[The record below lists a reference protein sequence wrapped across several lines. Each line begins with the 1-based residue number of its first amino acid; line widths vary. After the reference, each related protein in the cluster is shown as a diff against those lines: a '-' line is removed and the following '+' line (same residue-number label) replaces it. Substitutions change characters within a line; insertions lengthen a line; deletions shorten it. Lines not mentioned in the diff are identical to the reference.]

1 MSGREIRRL
10 VRKLLVKHLIA
21 LRQQPQGCLT
31 LDLAQ
36 PTFRPKTAIMT
47 PDTPNPLSSTF
58 QWSPTYLTQ
67 LQHIADTDEFLHED
81 VSHHQRNLS
90 SSSSS
95 AAGVSSSPV
104 AAAPAAAAAVSQ
116 SGAYDWSVLKDA
128 IKYRIRSCLE
138 ESFGDERQMMLH
150 PATKLMPYVGEGD
163 DAVDLEIV
171 WERADHGF
179 LCEKREQEEE
189 EEAEGAVD
197 KSGTVEGGADDATSA
212 AVSAADVV
220 GATGADAVVP
230 AEREENAAAP
240 HTNGASGPSAAAAGN
255 GASPS
260 SPKAA
265 PAYSYRQTGVNSDPS
280 YSHPPFVHRAD
291 VINFY
296 PSKRSLP
303 TTSSIPPLSP
313 DTIDT
318 QTSILYSMLDDF
330 DTQPPFTIQ
339 RLCELI
345 VSPTAHYNSA
355 HKWIA
360 AIKRCLSVTATRD
373 AFPISPVQ
381 APVGIMTNGTHEEGA
396 AGGVEVSELEM
407 DRMDGLPARRERS
420 SSVAS
425 SGVSEPLFSPIPFIV
440 RDENGQLTG
449 ADREGGDE
457 GINATAGVEGGL
469 MDQIPDLELGG
480 ADRTQIGDRLPK
492 EVVDVAPP
500 AATTEQPDEKPA
512 TEEEAMD
519 ESSDEPMQED
529 APTSATAAATTAAP
543 SADTSAAAAADA
555 VAAVEATSSA
565 APPTTTSAAATEPL
579 GVPVGQVD
587 EIDNPSLTVNP
598 LTSTTT
604 ATADTSAPAPFT
616 DSTTSKSIERS
627 KDDDE
632 VGEDTP
638 RSTKR
643 RKSVASIHDDVTHD

>member
-1 MSGREIRRL
+1 
-10 VRKLLVKHLIA
+10 
-21 LRQQPQGCLT
+21 
-31 LDLAQ
+31 
-36 PTFRPKTAIMT
+36 MT
-47 PDTPNPLSSTF
+47 SDTPNSLSSTF
-58 QWSPTYLTQ
+58 QWSPTYLAQ

-104 AAAPAAAAAVSQ
+104 AAAPAAAVPQ

-179 LCEKREQEEE
+179 LSEKREQEQEK
-189 EEAEGAVD
+189 EAEGAGD
-197 KSGTVEGGADDATSA
+197 KSGTMEGGAANATSA
-212 AVSAADVV
+212 AASAAEVG

-230 AEREENAAAP
+230 AERDQDAAAP
-240 HTNGASGPSAAAAGN
+240 QTNGASGSSAAAVGN
-255 GASPS
+255 GASSS

-449 ADREGGDE
+449 GDREGGDE
-457 GINATAGVEGGL
+457 GINVTAGVEGGL

-512 TEEEAMD
+512 TGEEAMD

-529 APTSATAAATTAAP
+529 ATTSATAAATTVAP

-555 VAAVEATSSA
+555 VAAVEATSSG

-604 ATADTSAPAPFT
+604 ATADTSAPAP
-616 DSTTSKSIERS
+616 STTESTAIKSNERS
-627 KDDDE
+627 KDDDDA
-632 VGEDTP
+632 GDDTP

-643 RKSVASIHDDVTHD
+643 RKSVASIHDDVTRD

>member
-1 MSGREIRRL
+1 
-10 VRKLLVKHLIA
+10 
-21 LRQQPQGCLT
+21 
-31 LDLAQ
+31 
-36 PTFRPKTAIMT
+36 MT
-47 PDTPNPLSSTF
+47 SDTPNSLSPTF

-95 AAGVSSSPV
+95 AAGASSSPV
-104 AAAPAAAAAVSQ
+104 AATPAAAVPQ
-116 SGAYDWSVLKDA
+116 SGAYDWPVLKDA
-128 IKYRIRSCLE
+128 IKYRIRTCLE
-138 ESFGDERQMMLH
+138 ESFGEERKMTLH

-163 DAVDLEIV
+163 DTIDLEVV

-179 LCEKREQEEE
+179 LCEKREQEKKG
-189 EEAEGAVD
+189 EAEGAD
-197 KSGTVEGGADDATSA
+197 DNSQTTEGGAEDATSVA
-212 AVSAADVV
+212 AIAVEAEGGAGAASVVSA
-220 GATGADAVVP
+220 
-230 AEREENAAAP
+230 ERDENAAAP
-240 HTNGASGPSAAAAGN
+240 QTNGSSISTAAAVGN

-260 SPKAA
+260 SPKAD
-265 PAYSYRQTGVNSDPS
+265 PAYSYRQTGANSDPS

-303 TTSSIPPLSP
+303 STTSIPPLSP

-345 VSPTAHYNSA
+345 VSPTAHYSSA

-381 APVGIMTNGTHEEGA
+381 APVGIMTNGTHQEGA

-449 ADREGGDE
+449 EDRGGGDE
-457 GINATAGVEGGL
+457 GMNVTAGVEGAL
-469 MDQIPDLELGG
+469 MEQIPDLELGG

-492 EVVDVAPP
+492 EVVDIAPT
-500 AATTEQPDEKPA
+500 AATTEQPDQKAA
-512 TEEEAMD
+512 TEEDVDQAMD

-529 APTSATAAATTAAP
+529 VPASATTAAAPTAAP
-543 SADTSAAAAADA
+543 SANTSAAAAADA
-555 VAAVEATSSA
+555 VAAVEAASSASA
-565 APPTTTSAAATEPL
+565 APTEPL
-579 GVPVGQVD
+579 GVPHGQVD

-604 ATADTSAPAPFT
+604 ATADTSAPASNAE
-616 DSTTSKSIERS
+616 STTIKSNERS
-627 KDDDE
+627 KADDDDVE
-632 VGEDTP
+632 DDTP

-643 RKSVASIHDDVTHD
+643 RKSVASIHDDVARD